1 MIGDGCMTSLEFPD
15 RQLEFLEMVRNDMRS
30 NGRLIMRFF
39 VQKEEP
45 ERPEEVFRD
54 LIEDRIGSFHAFK
67 WRLAM

>member
-1 MIGDGCMTSLEFPD
+1 
-15 RQLEFLEMVRNDMRS
+15 MRS